1 MHALFKSYKIILIIY
16 RLVTWDVFNA
26 LYTVVTNCTTVV
38 KI

>member
-1 MHALFKSYKIILIIY
+1 MHYLKVIKLFLLY

-26 LYTVVTNCTTVV
+26 LYIVVTNCTTVV